1 MSVLEPIGAALI
13 LVGTALSV
21 LAAWGMLDFPSAL
34 ARMHAA
40 TKSASLGLSLIV
52 LGSGIAARSWG
63 LFGIGVLVTAFM
75 FMTAP
80 ISGHMVGR
88 ATYLAGRV
96 QDLVY
101 DDLADAKPSPLVI
114 GNESES
120 RLSPIRMLSVTLV
133 WMLLWRD
140 LSPGTL
146 LGGIVVGFTVEML
159 RRAPVARNSVRW
171 GGLAAFSLRYIWLVF
186 SSNARVAWEVL
197 TPSNELIREAIV
209 AVRLTTDKPS
219 VALLVAN
226 AISYTPGSLTIE
238 LTGDPLVLYVH
249 VLQFESVEKVTADVR
264 ELEVLAER
272 VFRSTSAPEI
282 TPQHG

>member
-1 MSVLEPIGAALI
+1 MNVLEVLGAVL
-13 LVGTALSV
+13 LLFGTALSV
-21 LAAWGMLDFPSAL
+21 LAAWGLIDFPSAL

-52 LGSGIAARSWG
+52 LGAAVAAGSWELLGIAA
-63 LFGIGVLVTAFM
+63 LVTAFL

-96 QDLVY
+96 DNLVF
-101 DDLADAKPSPLVI
+101 DDLADSKPSPLVI
-114 GNESES
+114 RNNAQGGWSHT
-120 RLSPIRMLSVTLV
+120 RVVGMILV

-140 LSPGTL
+140 VSPGTL
-146 LGGIVVGFTVEML
+146 LGGAVVACSIELL
-159 RRAPVARNSVRW
+159 RRAPVARNSIRL
-171 GGLAAFSLRYIWLVF
+171 GGLATFAVRYMWLVF
-186 SSNARVAWEVL
+186 SSNARVAWEVV

-209 AVRLTTDKPS
+209 AVRLNTRQPS

-249 VLQFESVEKVTADVR
+249 VLHFDSVAQVERDVR
-264 ELEVLAER
+264 ELEELAQR
-272 VFRSTSAPEI
+272 VFRDPAMTG
-282 TPQHG
+282 T